1 MQADLKRVDSMPDR
15 QTPGALTGI
24 KVLDLSAYIAG
35 PYGCTLLAD
44 LGADVIKIEAP
55 GGDTLRQYPSTLPQ
69 ESRAFLGTNRSKL
82 GIVLDLKQPEG
93 LAVLLRLVETADVFV
108 HNFRPSVPKRLGIEY
123 ERLKAVNPRLVY
135 CALTGYGETGPLK
148 DKAGYDQV
156 LQSMTGICT
165 FQGENRGEP
174 EIVYGSVV
182 DYYAASLLAFGV
194 SSALYRRE
202 RSGEGQYLG
211 VSLLRSALAMQS
223 GRFIWAEDE
232 ARDVP
237 RDMRSGG
244 VTGIHPTGAG
254 NLYISANTPHFWS
267 ALCELTGLQ
276 HLAADPNYDTVKKR
290 AVRANELVPHIRAA
304 LLNHS
309 ALEWEELFG
318 ERVPCCA
325 VRAIEDMFDHPQVLA
340 EDLVAKFEH
349 PGAGRYRGLTRA
361 LKFGATPGPRPFAAP
376 TLGEHTAA
384 VLERHGYSADEIRQL
399 QTLKVIP
406 AQQGSTE

>member
-1 MQADLKRVDSMPDR
+1 MQES
-15 QTPGALTGI
+15 QIQGALTGI

-44 LGADVIKIEAP
+44 LGAEVIKIEP
-55 GGDTLRQYPSTLPQ
+55 PSGDTMRQYPSTLPD

-93 LAVLLRLVETADVFV
+93 LAVLLRLVETADVLV
-108 HNFRPSVPKRLGIEY
+108 HNFRPSVPQRLGIHY
-123 ERLKAVNPRLVY
+123 ERLQSLNPRLIY

-148 DKAGYDQV
+148 DKACYDQV

-194 SSALYRRE
+194 SSALFHRE

-223 GRFIWAEDE
+223 GRFIWTEHE
-232 ARDVP
+232 KRDVS

-244 VTGIHPTGAG
+244 ITGIHPTGAG
-254 NLYISANTPHFWS
+254 NLYISANTPHFWQ
-267 ALCELTGLQ
+267 ALCELTGLP
-276 HLAADPNYDTVKKR
+276 HLAVDPNYATVKQR
-290 AVRANELVPHIRAA
+290 AARAHELVPQIRTA
-304 LLNHS
+304 LLTRS

-325 VRAIEDMFDHPQVLA
+325 VRAIEDMFEHPQVLA
-340 EDLVAKFEH
+340 EDLVATFEH
-349 PGAGRYRGLTRA
+349 AGAGRYQGLTRA
-361 LKFGATPGPRPFAAP
+361 LKFTATPGPQPFAAP

-384 VLERHGYSADEIRQL
+384 VLERHGYTADEICRL
-399 QTLKVIP
+399 QALKIIP
-406 AQQGSTE
+406 DTKASTKEGSTP